1 MNCIASAAD
10 LGKGSNAHRG
20 RAGGGSLGPLETE
33 KNKKEGKGSMQGSRF
48 PIIMRACCLVV

>member
-33 KNKKEGKGSMQGSRF
+33 KTKRRE
-48 PIIMRACCLVV
+48 RAQCRGRGFL